1 MCVQMCAYVYAYVYM
16 SCACMC
22 MCVHVCVCVC
32 EGKCEE
38 AREGGRDHLNPDNQR
53 HREQNLALCCSFKR
67 DSVHR
72 QTTVACSH

>member
-1 MCVQMCAYVYAYVYM
+1 MCANVCVCVCICIYVVCVYVYV
-16 SCACMC
+16 CAR
-22 MCVHVCVCVC
+22 VCVCVC